1 MLGAG
6 LGAKVGSR
14 VGCPAPNSFTGDTP
28 VLMADGTRKPI
39 KDVQVGD
46 TVIASDP
53 ETGGTGPRKVT
64 ALIQGSGDKRLVD
77 ITLDT
82 DGLTGSSTGK
92 ITATDGHPFWVPTL
106 HRWVEAGDLKA
117 GQWLQTSAGTWVQV
131 ASVGHRTQSVSVYN
145 LTVDDLH
152 TYHVLAGATPILV
165 HNCGGEAIVH
175 LDRTAGHAS
184 ITVRHGDD
192 VLHSEQ
198 AGAPGSRAVPQN
210 FVGELSDFRVDVRI
224 PLPNASRARSYQDV
238 TLGQDLGAYDE
249 ASRSCITYCA
259 EVLRAGGVQGIP
271 IEEGSL
277 AITRWLLR
285 QHG

>member
-1 MLGAG
+1 MALPRPTRSPRPTRER
-6 LGAKVGSR
+6 AK
-14 VGCPAPNSFTGDTP
+14 
-28 VLMADGTRKPI
+28 
-39 KDVQVGD
+39 Q
-46 TVIASDP
+46 
-53 ETGGTGPRKVT
+53 
-64 ALIQGSGDKRLVD
+64 LVD

-82 DGLTGSSTGK
+82 DGPTGSETSTL
-92 ITATDGHPFWVPTL
+92 TATDGHPFWVPAL
-106 HRWVEAGDLKA
+106 QQWMDAGDLKS
-117 GQWLQTSAGTWVQV
+117 GQWLQTSAGTWVQITAV
-131 ASVGHRTQSVSVYN
+131 RHHTQSTAVYN

-152 TYHVLAGATPILV
+152 TYYVLAGTTPVLV

-192 VLHSEQ
+192 VLHTEQ
-198 AGAPGSRAVPQN
+198 AGVPGTRAVAQK
-210 FVGELSDFRVDVRI
+210 FVGELSSFRVDVRI

-249 ASRSCITYCA
+249 ATRSCITYCA
-259 EVLRAGGVQGIP
+259 EVLKQGGVKGIP

-277 AITRWLLR
+277 EVTKWLLR